1 MSSLGVYSPGP
12 HDRRVDESWPRNGID
27 SLPYSRHK
35 VAAERLLD
43 EHEHAGNRVP
53 IIARMRPGVVVQAD
67 AGSALLRYGLPAY
80 LPAAFLRHVPLLPVD
95 RSLVVP
101 IIHSEDVA
109 DAVVRVL
116 ERRATGAFNLA
127 AEPPITRDVIAR
139 ALGARPVHLP
149 RAILRSAA
157 NLAWQL
163 HLQPL
168 DPGWIDLAFAVPLLD
183 TGRAQRELEWQPR
196 VTADTAL
203 AQVLS
208 AMIERRA
215 TSSPALR
222 SRSVAAEI
230 SALIRHGPVARRRLP

>member
-1 MSSLGVYSPGP
+1 VHMSSLGVYSPGP

-67 AGSALLRYGLPAY
+67 AGGALLRYGLPAY
-80 LPAAFLRHVPLLPVD
+80 LPAALLRHVPLLPVD
-95 RSLVVP
+95 RSLVMP
-101 IIHSEDVA
+101 IVHSEDVA

-149 RAILRSAA
+149 RVILRTAA
-157 NLAWQL
+157 NLACNYTCNRW
-163 HLQPL
+163 
-168 DPGWIDLAFAVPLLD
+168 
-183 TGRAQRELEWQPR
+183 TRAGSTLPSRCRCSTPAEP
-196 VTADTAL
+196 
-203 AQVLS
+203 S
-208 AMIERRA
+208 A
-215 TSSPALR
+215 SSSGSPASPPTPLSPR
-222 SRSVAAEI
+222 SY
-230 SALIRHGPVARRRLP
+230 PQ